1 MRFFSIII
9 IFLSVSKVL
18 AEWLPI
24 EKLDYSVSRPLE
36 IESRYMN
43 GYRFDIIRPKDA
55 HKKIAGDDELQ
66 MIAENYQDNLL
77 FIRKITHGHEFPIVL
92 SENTIGW
99 FSFYP
104 ANKIIKNIGENE
116 NGYFAIKEWSGG
128 SVVTFHLYITNPKLK
143 KIKEITTKNDLMF
156 EK

>member
-1 MRFFSIII
+1 M
-9 IFLSVSKVL
+9 VQT
-18 AEWLPI
+18 
-24 EKLDYSVSRPLE
+24 LE
-36 IESRYMN
+36 INHYHYQKN
-43 GYRFDIIRPKDA
+43 YLIKICQNILCLLLLTLIRFKE
-55 HKKIAGDDELQ
+55 H
-66 MIAENYQDNLL
+66 LL
-77 FIRKITHGHEFPIVL
+77 LIRKITHDHDFPIVL

-104 ANKIIKNIGENE
+104 ANKIIKNIRENE

-128 SVVTFHLYITNPKLK
+128 SVVTFHLYVTNPKLK

>member
-1 MRFFSIII
+1 MRIFSIII
-9 IFLSVSKVL
+9 IFLLASKAH
-18 AEWLPI
+18 AEWLSI
-24 EKLDYSVSRPLE
+24 EKLDYSVNRPLV
-36 IESRYMN
+36 IESRYLN
-43 GYRFDIIRPKDA
+43 GYRFDIIRPKDVN
-55 HKKIAGDDELQ
+55 KEIVGDNELQ
-66 MIAENYQDNLL
+66 MIAEHYQDNLL
-77 FIRKITHGHEFPIVL
+77 LIRKITHDHDFPIVL

-128 SVVTFHLYITNPKLK
+128 SVVTFHLYITNSKLK

>member
-24 EKLDYSVSRPLE
+24 EKLDYSVNRPLV
-36 IESRYMN
+36 IESRYLN
-43 GYRFDIIRPKDA
+43 GYRFDIIRPKDVN
-55 HKKIAGDDELQ
+55 KEIVGDNELQ
-66 MIAENYQDNLL
+66 MIAEHYQDNLFL
-77 FIRKITHGHEFPIVL
+77 IRKITHDHDFPIVL

-99 FSFYP
+99 FAFYP
-104 ANKIIKNIGENE
+104 ANKIIKNIRENE